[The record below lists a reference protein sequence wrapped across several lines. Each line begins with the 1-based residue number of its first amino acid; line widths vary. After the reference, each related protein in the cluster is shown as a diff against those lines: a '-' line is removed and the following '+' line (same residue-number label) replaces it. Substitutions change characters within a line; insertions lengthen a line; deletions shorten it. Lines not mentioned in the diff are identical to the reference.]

1 VTDLGLEIR
10 ARGFARL
17 STGVTDIEGLAELE
31 RSLSEIG
38 SLFRVFVRHPL
49 WKPLGVD
56 PDRPP
61 GRSGGVGRNSLHI
74 DCVNMENPP
83 VLLHCTAF
91 VRILAKVA

>member
-1 VTDLGLEIR
+1 VTDLGPEIR

-61 GRSGGVGRNSLHI
+61 VEAAVLAGTRFTLIVSIWRIH
-74 DCVNMENPP
+74 P